1 MKLNN
6 KELEELLTITE
17 QCKVLIPKLKYNE
30 ELSKTLFYCMKDKKQ
45 PDRETIQRVHNNY
58 LALTMIG
65 LNECDSSAFRKIDN
79 YMENE
84 YWKY

>member
-1 MKLNN
+1 
-6 KELEELLTITE
+6 
-17 QCKVLIPKLKYNE
+17 
-30 ELSKTLFYCMKDKKQ
+30 MKDKKQ